1 MKFRHELKH
10 YINYF
15 DYIIISNRLKQIMEN
30 DSYADENGEYK
41 VRSLYFD
48 NYNDKVLKEK
58 LNGVNHRDKYRIR
71 LYNDDSSFIRLEKK
85 SKINGL
91 CKKISSRIS
100 KEEVKLILD
109 GNIDFL
115 NTKENLLFNELFEKM
130 SKELLK
136 PKKTVWITGEEA
148 QLEELKNEAIKTG
161 ELILLNQE
169 LLPGCTLHRSAVND
183 VARVED
189 RTFICTSKE
198 EDAGPNNNWKA
209 PNEMYEKLT
218 PLFDGVMKE
227 RTMYIIPYSMGPID
241 SPSITLSAS
250 RPPTPIAITP
260 RASTI
265 GVCESV
271 PTRVSG

>member
-15 DYIIISNRLKQIMEN
+15 DYIIISNRLKQVMEN
-30 DSYADENGEYK
+30 DSYANENGEYK

-71 LYNDDSSFIRLEKK
+71 LYNDDASFIRLEKK

-115 NTKENLLFNELFEKM
+115 NTKENSLFNEFFEKM

-136 PKKTVWITGEEA
+136 PKTIVDYIRESYIYPTGNVRVTFDKSIKSGLNSINILSSEIPT
-148 QLEELKNEAIKTG
+148 LETLNSNLIVLEVKYDEFLP
-161 ELILLNQE
+161 ELIADMLQ
-169 LLPGCTLHRSAVND
+169 
-183 VARVED
+183 
-189 RTFICTSKE
+189 I
-198 EDAGPNNNWKA
+198 
-209 PNEMYEKLT
+209 
-218 PLFDGVMKE
+218 KE
-227 RTMYIIPYSMGPID
+227 RKNSSISKYALCRMYN
-241 SPSITLSAS
+241 
-250 RPPTPIAITP
+250 
-260 RASTI
+260 
-265 GVCESV
+265 
-271 PTRVSG
+271 

>member
-30 DSYADENGEYK
+30 DSYANENGEYK

-58 LNGVNHRDKYRIR
+58 LNGINHRDKYRIR
-71 LYNDDSSFIRLEKK
+71 LYNDDTSFIRLEKK

-115 NTKENLLFNELFEKM
+115 NTKENSLFNELFEKM
-130 SKELLK
+130 YKELLK
-136 PKKTVWITGEEA
+136 PKTIVDYIRESYIYPPGNVRVTFDKSIKSGLNSINILSSEMPT
-148 QLEELKNEAIKTG
+148 LETLNSNLIVLEIKYDEFLP
-161 ELILLNQE
+161 ELIADMLQ
-169 LLPGCTLHRSAVND
+169 
-183 VARVED
+183 
-189 RTFICTSKE
+189 I
-198 EDAGPNNNWKA
+198 
-209 PNEMYEKLT
+209 
-218 PLFDGVMKE
+218 KE
-227 RTMYIIPYSMGPID
+227 RKNSSISKYALCRMYN
-241 SPSITLSAS
+241 
-250 RPPTPIAITP
+250 
-260 RASTI
+260 
-265 GVCESV
+265 
-271 PTRVSG
+271 